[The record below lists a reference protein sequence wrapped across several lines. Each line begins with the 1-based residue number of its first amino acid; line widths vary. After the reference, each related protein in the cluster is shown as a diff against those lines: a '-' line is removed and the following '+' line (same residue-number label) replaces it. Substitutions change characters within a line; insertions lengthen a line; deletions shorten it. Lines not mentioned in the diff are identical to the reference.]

1 MIGKLPN
8 ESMYKNFAYHVS
20 LLKEFTGSGKEND
33 PRVDRN
39 AKGMRR
45 RGSFGRGNL
54 SNSSMR
60 GSFRGGLL
68 SMSEKKGARRR
79 RTGGPHMDGSI
90 HSEGSIR
97 KNSSAARAASFSN
110 L

>member
-39 AKGMRR
+39 AKGMRTR
-45 RGSFGRGNL
+45 GRGNL

-68 SMSEKKGARRR
+68 SLSEKKGARRR
-79 RTGGPHMDGSI
+79 RTTGPNMDGSI

-97 KNSSAARAASFSN
+97 KNASAARAASLSN